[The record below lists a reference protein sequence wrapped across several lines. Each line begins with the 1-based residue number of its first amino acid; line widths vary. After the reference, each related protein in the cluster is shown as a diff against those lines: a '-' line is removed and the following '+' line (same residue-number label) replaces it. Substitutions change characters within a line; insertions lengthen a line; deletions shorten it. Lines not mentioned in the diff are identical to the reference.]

1 MTDAGRHIA
10 HSARRAG
17 WAASTR
23 AVFLKDARIEWRN
36 RFGINLLVLF
46 VLSAVML
53 IVFAL
58 GREGVAEPVVAALYW
73 IIIIFAATSGLGRAF
88 IAEEEGRTVLLLQT
102 HVPGSAVFTGK
113 LLFNLVLILLANIL
127 ATATFLIFMNANI
140 ANWPVFLS
148 TVVLGSTGLAGA
160 TTILAAI
167 IARTGNGGSVLPV
180 LLLPILVPLLL
191 SVVHATIVSLDP
203 SSTWLSA
210 RSDLVTLVAYAGVV
224 ITASV
229 LLFDFVWKD

>member
-1 MTDAGRHIA
+1 MNKAGAHIA
-10 HSARRAG
+10 GPQRAG
-17 WAASTR
+17 WAASTL
-23 AVFLKDARIEWRN
+23 AIFLKDARIEWRN

-58 GREGVAEPVVAALYW
+58 GREGASENVIAALYW

-102 HVPGSAVFTGK
+102 HARGSAVYTGK
-113 LLFNLVLILLANIL
+113 LLFNLVLILVANIL
-127 ATATFLIFMNANI
+127 ATGTFIIFMNASI
-140 ANWPVFLS
+140 ESWAVFGA
-148 TVVLGSTGLAGA
+148 TVLLGSIGLAGA

-191 SVVHATIVSLDP
+191 SVVHATLISLDTRA
-203 SSTWLSA
+203 TWVSA
-210 RSDLVTLVAYAGVV
+210 GTDLMTLVAYAGVV